1 MVPTKVDMDK
11 RLKNLLNS
19 APILIF
25 MKGEPTVGSPVK
37 QSEIY
42 ISVLK
47 KCKVIRTWT
56 MISW

>member
-25 MKGEPTVGSPVK
+25 MKGEPTVGAPVK

-47 KCKVIRTWT
+47 CKVIRTWT
-56 MISW
+56 RISW